1 MGQPRRITK
10 KYSTPKHPW
19 RAERISEEKGI
30 ERKYGLKNKKEIWKA
45 HASLRVARQQARKL
59 LAQKTAQAEVERA
72 QLIARLV
79 RLGLLKPDAGV
90 DDILAL
96 TTTDFLDRR
105 LQTVVH
111 KLNLASTISQARQ
124 FISHGHVLIKGKKVT
139 APSYLIRA
147 EEETQITL
155 TREFDIPVQKQNKEE
170 EADSSD

>member
-1 MGQPRRITK
+1 MGHPRRITK

-19 RAERISEEKGI
+19 RAERIAEEKEI

-45 HASLRVARQQARKL
+45 HASLRAARQQARKL
-59 LAQKTAQAEVERA
+59 LAQKTAQAEIERA

-111 KLNLASTISQARQ
+111 KLNLASTLSQARQ
-124 FISHGHVLIKGKKVT
+124 FITHGHVLIKGKKVT
-139 APSYLIRA
+139 APSYPVRA

-155 TREFDIPVQKQNKEE
+155 TREFDIPPPKKIEE
-170 EADSSD
+170 EVESSG